1 MIGYSGDAS
10 VAEKLKNTLLAS
22 DLVKEVIVTSLGPTI
37 VAHTG
42 SGTIA
47 VFYIAE
53 TKRNEIKKLRINV
66 KNHSKFLVLL

>member
-1 MIGYSGDAS
+1 MIGYSGDVS
-10 VAEKLKNTLLAS
+10 VAEKLKKTLMVS
-22 DLVKEVIVTSLGPTI
+22 PLVKEVMVTPLGATI

-53 TKRNEIKKLRINV
+53 TKRK
-66 KNHSKFLVLL
+66 